1 MPCVSTWLKDIKTL
15 GELNSRRR
23 WKSFRAGFSW
33 WKHSLWDFYE
43 PMGLQ
48 NMLYYYFLRKIY
60 SAASLDNS
68 LETFLEKY
76 FNVKE
81 DFVPHMFV
89 LSFEKVIPWPSL
101 KEFVKWHI
109 SLSTPQLALC
119 ICKWTSHYWKGKI
132 YFLLI
137 NVMYCG
143 VAWQLLVSYVT
154 PFNSYSQIVNALI
167 RHNTGDLQKHLA
179 WKQVPIIVWK

>member
-1 MPCVSTWLKDIKTL
+1 
-15 GELNSRRR
+15 
-23 WKSFRAGFSW
+23 
-33 WKHSLWDFYE
+33 
-43 PMGLQ
+43 
-48 NMLYYYFLRKIY
+48 MLYYYFLRKIY

-68 LETFLEKY
+68 LETFFEKY

-89 LSFEKVIPWPSL
+89 LSFEKVIPL

-119 ICKWTSHYWKGKI
+119 ICECTCHYWKGQI

-143 VAWQLLVSYVT
+143 VTWKLLVSYVT
-154 PFNSYSQIVNALI
+154 LFNSYSQMVNALI
-167 RHNTGDLQKHLA
+167 HHNTGDLQKHLT
-179 WKQVPIIVWK
+179 